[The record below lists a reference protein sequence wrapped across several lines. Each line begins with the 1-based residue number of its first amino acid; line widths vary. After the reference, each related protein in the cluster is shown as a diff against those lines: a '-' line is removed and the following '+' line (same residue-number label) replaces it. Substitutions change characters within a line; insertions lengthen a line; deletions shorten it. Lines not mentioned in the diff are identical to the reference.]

1 MLYQCIKEILHN
13 KVTEIVFWVW
23 KLESSLQL
31 ASLEMEVVLELD
43 IFQYRDFVI
52 FTRMFSLMLEID
64 SVFGRRG
71 VGGEW

>member
-1 MLYQCIKEILHN
+1 MYVLHN

-64 SVFGRRG
+64 SVFGRGG